1 MSSKA
6 NYDYIII
13 GAGAAGLHLA
23 MAFAQDQRFSDK
35 RMLILDP
42 DDKLK
47 NDRTWCFWEQG
58 PSQWDAIAHK
68 QWHKGIYFSP
78 ESKIDLDMGA
88 YIYKKVRGIDFYNHA
103 RTIIAK
109 NNRIDWLQEAVNS
122 VSDDVNPVV
131 SCESGASFTCTHVF
145 DSRIPDSFQS
155 TSDSFIR
162 IQQHFLGWVVKVKE
176 PIFDSDA
183 FTVMDIR
190 VVYKDT
196 TCFTYVL
203 PTSPYE
209 ALVEF
214 TLFTPDLI
222 GMQDYEACLK
232 QYMSECVGA
241 SDFEILE
248 TEYGIIPMTDFP
260 FTAFNTNSITRIG
273 TGGGWVKPATGYSFM
288 NASKFSQRI
297 LQNLVEGKKPSNGLM
312 SHRHRKY
319 DILLLD
325 IFSRSNHLGNGIFK
339 QLWSKNPAHRIFSFL
354 DETTSFTDDV
364 RVISSLKPG
373 PFLRALA
380 NQWKKW
386 I

>member
-1 MSSKA
+1 
-6 NYDYIII
+6 
-13 GAGAAGLHLA
+13 
-23 MAFAQDQRFSDK
+23 QDQHFSDK
-35 RMLILDP
+35 RILILDP

-47 NDRTWCFWEQG
+47 NDRTWCFWQKG
-58 PSQWDAIAHK
+58 SSQWDAIVHK
-68 QWHKGIYFSP
+68 QWHKGMYFSP
-78 ESKIDLDMGA
+78 ESQIDLDFGA

-109 NNRIDWLQEAVNS
+109 NNLIHWLLEEVKS
-122 VSDDVNPVV
+122 ISDDVNPVV
-131 SCESGASFTCTHVF
+131 RCESGNAFACKHVF
-145 DSRIPDSFQS
+145 DSRIPDEFVSAE
-155 TSDSFIR
+155 DEFIR
-162 IQQHFLGWVVKVKE
+162 IQQHFLGWVVKLKE
-176 PIFDSDA
+176 PRFNPDA

-190 VVYKDT
+190 VVYNDT

-214 TLFTPDLI
+214 TLFTPGLI
-222 GMQDYEACLK
+222 RMQDYESCLK
-232 QYMSECVGA
+232 QYMIECVGA

-260 FTAFNTNSITRIG
+260 FSRYNTNSITRIG

-288 NASKFSQRI
+288 NASKFSKRI
-297 LQNLVEGKKPSNGLM
+297 LQNLVEGEKSSRNLM
-312 SHRHRKY
+312 SGRHRKY

-325 IFSRSNHLGNGIFK
+325 IFSRSDHLGNGIFK

-354 DETTSFTDDV
+354 DETTSFSDDV

-373 PFLRALA
+373 PFLKALA
-380 NQWKKW
+380 RQWKKW

>member
-1 MSSKA
+1 MSSQA
-6 NYDYIII
+6 TYDYIII

-23 MAFAQDQRFSDK
+23 LAFAQDNRFSDK
-35 RMLILDP
+35 RILILDP
-42 DDKLK
+42 DEKLK

-58 PSQWDAIAHK
+58 ASQWDAIAHK
-68 QWHKGIYFSP
+68 QWHKGAYFSS
-78 ESKIDLDMGA
+78 ESKMDLDMGA
-88 YIYKKVRGIDFYNHA
+88 YVYKKVRGIDFYNYA
-103 RTIIAK
+103 KTIIAG
-109 NNRIDWLQEAVNS
+109 NNRIHWVREMVNS
-122 VSDDVNPVV
+122 ISEDVEPVV
-131 SCESGASFTCTHVF
+131 SCVSGAAYTCKHVF
-145 DSRIPDSFQS
+145 DSRIPDAFHS
-155 TSDSFIR
+155 TSDGFIR

-176 PIFDSDA
+176 PLFNPDL

-214 TLFTPDLI
+214 TLFTPELI
-222 GMQDYEACLK
+222 EMQDYEACLK
-232 QYMSECVGA
+232 KYMSECIG
-241 SDFEILE
+241 STDFEILE

-260 FTAFNTNSITRIG
+260 FSNRNTESITRIG

-288 NASKFSQRI
+288 NASKFSQQI
-297 LQNLVEGKKPSNGLM
+297 LQNLATGKKPSNGLM
-312 SHRHRKY
+312 SPRHRKY
-319 DILLLD
+319 DVLLLD
-325 IFSRSNHLGNGIFK
+325 IFSRSNYLGNGIFK

-354 DETTSFTDDV
+354 DETTSFADDV

-380 NQWKKW
+380 KQWKKW

>member
-1 MSSKA
+1 MSSQL

-23 MAFAQDQRFSDK
+23 MAFARDRGFSDK
-35 RMLILDP
+35 RILILDP
-42 DDKLK
+42 DDKQK

-68 QWHKGIYFSP
+68 QWHKGVYISH

-88 YIYKKVRGIDFYNHA
+88 YVYKKVRGIDFYNHA
-103 RTIIAK
+103 RGVIAAT
-109 NNRIDWLQEAVNS
+109 NCIDWMRDT
-122 VSDDVNPVV
+122 VSHVTDGPNPIVI
-131 SCESGASFTCTHVF
+131 CESGSTFTCAHVF
-145 DSRIPDSFQS
+145 DSRIPKPFHS
-155 TSDSFIR
+155 TSDDFIR

-176 PIFDSDA
+176 PLFDPDS

-190 VVYKDT
+190 VTYKDT

-203 PTSPYE
+203 PTSSYE

-214 TLFTPDLI
+214 TLFTPFLI
-222 GMQDYEACLK
+222 ETRDYESCLK
-232 QYMSECVGA
+232 TYMHDCVGT

-248 TEYGIIPMTDFP
+248 TEFGVIPMTDFP
-260 FTAFNTNSITRIG
+260 FAAHNTKNVTMIG

-288 NASKFSQRI
+288 NASKYSKQI
-297 LQNLVEGKKPSNGLM
+297 IQNLKLGKRPSENLM
-312 SHRHRKY
+312 SARHRKY
-319 DILLLD
+319 DVLLLD

-339 QLWSKNPAHRIFSFL
+339 QLWSRNPAHRIFSFL
-354 DETTSFTDDV
+354 DETTTLKDDL
-364 RVISSLKPG
+364 RIISSLKPG
-373 PFLRALA
+373 PFLKALVK
-380 NQWKKW
+380 QWRKW